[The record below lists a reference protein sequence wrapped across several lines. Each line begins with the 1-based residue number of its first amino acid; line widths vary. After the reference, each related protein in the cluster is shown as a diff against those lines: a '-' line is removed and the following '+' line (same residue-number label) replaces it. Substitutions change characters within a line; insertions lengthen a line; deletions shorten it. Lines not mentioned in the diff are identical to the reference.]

1 MVTVGLED
9 FLGKNELGAQDHRK
23 LGTGV
28 EVCGTEVLVVD
39 LLEGAEVNVGRCHA
53 VNFGCFEDNAWWGRV
68 GHLGSLPD
76 ERVEKVDSIE
86 LA

>member
-39 LLEGAEVNVGRCHA
+39 LLEGAEVDVGRCHT
-53 VNFGCFEDNAWWGRV
+53 
-68 GHLGSLPD
+68 
-76 ERVEKVDSIE
+76 VDF
-86 LA
+86 